1 MMHDYSLRS
10 GGTRT
15 SKQDGGGGSNFT
27 SASSG
32 SGLPGTTIYDI
43 SHTETEKHPLGFL
56 SERNHRCGAQ
66 QENVLKIGRLMP

>member
-43 SHTETEKHPLGFL
+43 SHTETEKHPLGFYQREITDVEH
-56 SERNHRCGAQ
+56 SRRTC
-66 QENVLKIGRLMP
+66 